1 MATLTSTTL
10 PPFSLLGLKYGYI
23 MHEFLDLVGGR
34 DRLQGKTTK
43 EVKDLLLPVTAAT
56 GGSLCEVL
64 LEKQGRADVV
74 AQATWFVSHAWKYVF
89 LDVMEA
95 VGIFLEKE
103 YGGAEN
109 ASDVVIWFDL
119 FSNSQHHVSE
129 RPFEWWQG
137 TFTNAIRTLGNVL
150 MILQPWDDPVTLT
163 RAWCVFEVYACEST
177 SSRFEVSMTH
187 AEEKRF
193 LESIENNS
201 FRSFFDM
208 LTRVK
213 SERSESFSA
222 ADRERIHDAV
232 RRLIP
237 HGFTHLDSMIF
248 RVMEKWITRTVK
260 ERLDTAVA
268 IVGQLSSASEE
279 ELSNAR
285 DDMLFW
291 QNAMCMVYYT
301 QGKHIEAL
309 EYAQMSVATSMELF
323 GSQHESTL
331 ECEVTMSRCYLS
343 LGDTVL
349 AEQTLLKCLGTSEL
363 VYGVDSQE
371 TIELVQSLADNY
383 KHAHNNVQAEIYYRR
398 CLDGRERLHGADHA
412 DTILCAAEL
421 VHICKKLGKLE
432 TAQMLS
438 SQYIDKHTH
447 SSVKVLNNNF
457 GTHEVPQLATD
468 TSQAILYLTQGR
480 YPLAE
485 PLLLKCYEETER
497 MFGPDNPRTL
507 QLETALA
514 DCYYQLGDKDMAGT
528 WLEKCLTHYTDDND
542 NNTSSS
548 KNSRKTGHEAAAVML
563 RLASL
568 FASQSKFQQAEP
580 LFQKCLA
587 HHEETMADNPDGSPS
602 PDTHDL
608 IEVCARLASTYYAQ
622 RRSVEAEPLFER
634 CLAFYDSH
642 NPPLPPLPPVHTDN
656 QAQLPAVE
664 QTVLKNNMTSSLY
677 STSRL
682 RHVGTKTGND
692 VHNSHNEALAAL
704 RSTSS
709 QSASLALASS
719 EGRKYEKETIDVVNR
734 LALTYFSLQKYSE
747 AESLFVRNLH
757 TQELARGPDQPD
769 TNEVMQTVKY
779 LAITYVAQHNYEAA
793 KPVYER
799 LLADCERLLGRQH
812 AETVKIR
819 SELEKLNHHA

>member
-1 MATLTSTTL
+1 
-10 PPFSLLGLKYGYI
+10 
-23 MHEFLDLVGGR
+23 
-34 DRLQGKTTK
+34 
-43 EVKDLLLPVTAAT
+43 
-56 GGSLCEVL
+56 
-64 LEKQGRADVV
+64 
-74 AQATWFVSHAWKYVF
+74 
-89 LDVMEA
+89 
-95 VGIFLEKE
+95 
-103 YGGAEN
+103 
-109 ASDVVIWFDL
+109 
-119 FSNSQHHVSE
+119 
-129 RPFEWWQG
+129 
-137 TFTNAIRTLGNVL
+137 
-150 MILQPWDDPVTLT
+150 
-163 RAWCVFEVYACEST
+163 
-177 SSRFEVSMTH
+177 
-187 AEEKRF
+187 
-193 LESIENNS
+193 
-201 FRSFFDM
+201 
-208 LTRVK
+208 
-213 SERSESFSA
+213 
-222 ADRERIHDAV
+222 
-232 RRLIP
+232 
-237 HGFTHLDSMIF
+237 
-248 RVMEKWITRTVK
+248 
-260 ERLDTAVA
+260 
-268 IVGQLSSASEE
+268 
-279 ELSNAR
+279 
-285 DDMLFW
+285 
-291 QNAMCMVYYT
+291 
-301 QGKHIEAL
+301 
-309 EYAQMSVATSMELF
+309 
-323 GSQHESTL
+323 
-331 ECEVTMSRCYLS
+331 
-343 LGDTVL
+343 
-349 AEQTLLKCLGTSEL
+349 
-363 VYGVDSQE
+363 
-371 TIELVQSLADNY
+371 
-383 KHAHNNVQAEIYYRR
+383 
-398 CLDGRERLHGADHA
+398 
-412 DTILCAAEL
+412 
-421 VHICKKLGKLE
+421 
-432 TAQMLS
+432 
-438 SQYIDKHTH
+438 
-447 SSVKVLNNNF
+447 
-457 GTHEVPQLATD
+457 
-468 TSQAILYLTQGR
+468 
-480 YPLAE
+480 
-485 PLLLKCYEETER
+485 
-497 MFGPDNPRTL
+497 
-507 QLETALA
+507 
-514 DCYYQLGDKDMAGT
+514 
-528 WLEKCLTHYTDDND
+528 LEKCLTHYTDDND